1 MKLKNRLQIP
11 LMMAETVITLS
22 LFVLYAG
29 ASHRLRI
36 PVGMVL
42 VLAILSLLSVHVILS
57 LWYATAYTTNA
68 TSHGAEV
75 KMTAYTTHA
84 SSQVTSHG
92 VEVKM
97 TASPPYYNPN
107 EVTVHVGEKVTFKNT
122 DNAPH
127 TATTTSLSYDTGVI
141 SPSEEGQLTFTAP
154 GVYSYFST
162 MDNNMHMH
170 GKIHV
175 LK

>member
-1 MKLKNRLQIP
+1 MV
-11 LMMAETVITLS
+11 AETIITLS

-42 VLAILSLLSVHVILS
+42 VLVILSLLSVHVILS
-57 LWYATAYTTNA
+57 LWYATAYTT
-68 TSHGAEV
+68 
-75 KMTAYTTHA
+75 HA
-84 SSQVTSHG
+84 SPQVSSHG

-107 EVTVHVGEKVTFKNT
+107 EVTVHVGEKVTFKNI

-141 SPSEEGQLTFTAP
+141 LPGEKGQLTFTAP

-162 MDNNMHMH
+162 IDNNMN

>member
-1 MKLKNRLQIP
+1 
-11 LMMAETVITLS
+11 
-22 LFVLYAG
+22 LYAG
-29 ASHRLRI
+29 VSHRLKI

-57 LWYATAYTTNA
+57 LWYATAYTTHA
-68 TSHGAEV
+68 SPQVSSHGVEV
-75 KMTAYTTHA
+75 KMIAYTTHA
-84 SSQVTSHG
+84 SPQVSSHG

-107 EVTVHVGEKVTFKNT
+107 EVTVHVGEKVTFKNI

-141 SPSEEGQLTFTAP
+141 LPGEKGQLTFTAP

-162 MDNNMHMH
+162 IDNNMN